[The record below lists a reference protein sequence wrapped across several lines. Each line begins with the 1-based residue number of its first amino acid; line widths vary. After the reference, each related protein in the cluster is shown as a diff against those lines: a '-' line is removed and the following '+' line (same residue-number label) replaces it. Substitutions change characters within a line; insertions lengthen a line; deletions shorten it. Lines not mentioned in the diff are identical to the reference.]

1 MPLDSTTIVIAGDG
15 VVGKSSILSVLVNQE
30 FPETYV
36 PTTFENSVINSADLN
51 LKIDNNKIIDINLW
65 DIAGQEEYEKMRPV
79 AYQNADVVI
88 LCFSIDSI
96 DSLKNIT
103 SKWIPEIKYYNDS
116 VMFLLVGTKAD
127 IRENRQL
134 INELQEDG
142 ITIISKTAGE
152 TLAKEIGNHVA
163 YMECSA
169 LENRGITEVFEAA
182 VNMGLWKKYERG
194 EGKTGCR
201 CSIL

>member
-194 EGKTGCR
+194 ESKTGCR